1 MSIRTLIVDDEHWAR
16 TRIQSLLEAEKD
28 FEVVRACESGDD
40 AACAIAT
47 LAPQVVFLD
56 VQMPGLDGFGVI
68 DAVGVDA
75 MPLVV
80 FATAYDQYSLRAFEA
95 HAFDYLLKPID
106 PERFQRSLARVRK
119 EILVGSS
126 REAALRSLLASRPA
140 ERRYL
145 QRVVVRTAGRVVLLK
160 AVDIDWLEGSGN
172 YVTLH
177 VGRATYLLRESL
189 NALERKLDPDQFVR
203 SHRSA
208 IVNVDRIR
216 ELGPWSGG
224 EQALVLQDGTRLTI
238 GRVFRARLENFLSN
252 TVE

>member
-16 TRIQSLLEAEKD
+16 TRIQSLLASEKD
-28 FEVVRACESGDD
+28 FEIVRACESGDE
-40 AACAIAT
+40 AVHAIAS

-68 DAVGVDA
+68 DAVGAEA

-80 FATAYDQYSLRAFEA
+80 FATAYDQYTLKAFDA

-106 PERFQRSLARVRK
+106 PDRFQRALARVRK
-119 EILVGSS
+119 EILVGGS
-126 REAALRSLLASRPA
+126 RAAALRSLLGSRSS
-140 ERRYL
+140 EQRYL
-145 QRVVVRTAGRVVLLK
+145 QRVVVRSAGKVILLK

-177 VGRATYLLRESL
+177 IGRSTYLLRESL

-224 EQALVLQDGTRLTI
+224 EQALVLLDGTQLTI

-252 TVE
+252 TVD

>member
-1 MSIRTLIVDDEHWAR
+1 MH
-16 TRIQSLLEAEKD
+16 
-28 FEVVRACESGDD
+28 
-40 AACAIAT
+40 AITT

-68 DAVGVDA
+68 DAVGVEV

-80 FATAYDQYSLRAFEA
+80 FATAYDQYSLKAFEA

-106 PERFQRSLARVRK
+106 PDRFQRALGRVRK
-119 EILVGSS
+119 EVLLGSS
-126 REAALRSLLASRPA
+126 RTAALRSLLASRPS
-140 ERRYL
+140 ELRYL
-145 QRVVVRTAGRVVLLK
+145 QRVVVRTAGKVILVK
-160 AVDIDWLEGSGN
+160 AADIDWLEGSGN

-189 NALERKLDPDQFVR
+189 SALERKLDPDQFVR

-224 EQALVLQDGTRLTI
+224 EQALVLQDGTQLTI

>member
-1 MSIRTLIVDDEHWAR
+1 MSIRTLIVDDERWAR
-16 TRIQSLLEAEKD
+16 ARILSLLGPEPD

-40 AACAIAT
+40 AVEAITT
-47 LAPQVVFLD
+47 LTPQLVFLD

-68 DAVGVDA
+68 DAVGVES
-75 MPLVV
+75 MPLIV
-80 FATAYDQYSLRAFEA
+80 FASAYDQYTLQAFDA

-106 PERFQRSLARVRK
+106 EERFRRALTRVRR
-119 EILVGSS
+119 EVNSGNS
-126 REAALRSLLASRPA
+126 RAAALHKLLATRPA

-145 QRVVVRTAGRVVLLK
+145 QRVVVRSAGRVILVK

-177 VGRATYLLRESL
+177 VGRSTYLLRESL
-189 NALERKLDPDQFVR
+189 TSLERKLDPDQFVR

-224 EQALVLQDGTRLTI
+224 EQALILHDGTQLTI
-238 GRVFRARLENFLSN
+238 GRVFRARLESFLTN
-252 TVE
+252 AVD

>member
-16 TRIQSLLEAEKD
+16 TRIQSLLAAEKD
-28 FEVVRACESGDD
+28 FEIIRACESGDD
-40 AACAIAT
+40 AVCAIAS

-68 DAVGVDA
+68 DAVGLDA

-80 FATAYDQYSLRAFEA
+80 FATAYDQYSLQAFEA

-106 PERFQRSLARVRK
+106 PERFQRALARVRK

>member
-1 MSIRTLIVDDEHWAR
+1 
-16 TRIQSLLEAEKD
+16 
-28 FEVVRACESGDD
+28 
-40 AACAIAT
+40 
-47 LAPQVVFLD
+47 
-56 VQMPGLDGFGVI
+56 
-68 DAVGVDA
+68 

-80 FATAYDQYSLRAFEA
+80 FATAYDQYSLQAFEA

-106 PERFQRSLARVRK
+106 PDRFQRALARVRK
-119 EILVGSS
+119 EILLGSS
-126 REAALRSLLASRPA
+126 RAAALRRLLASRPS
-140 ERRYL
+140 EQRYL
-145 QRVVVRTAGRVVLLK
+145 QRVVVRTAGKVLLLK
-160 AVDIDWLEGSGN
+160 AVDVDWLEGSGN

-177 VGRATYLLRESL
+177 VGRSTYLLRESL

-224 EQALVLQDGTRLTI
+224 EQALVLQDGTQLTI

>member
-1 MSIRTLIVDDEHWAR
+1 
-16 TRIQSLLEAEKD
+16 
-28 FEVVRACESGDD
+28 
-40 AACAIAT
+40 
-47 LAPQVVFLD
+47 VFLD

-68 DAVGVDA
+68 DAVGVES

-80 FATAYDQYSLRAFEA
+80 FASAYDQYTLKAFDA

-106 PERFQRSLARVRK
+106 EERFRRALARVRK
-119 EILVGSS
+119 AVNSGSS
-126 REAALRSLLASRPA
+126 RAVSLRNLLATRPA

-145 QRVVVRTAGRVVLLK
+145 QRVVVRSAGRVILLK
-160 AVDIDWLEGSGN
+160 APDIDWLEGSGN

-177 VGRATYLLRESL
+177 VGRSTYLLRESL
-189 NALERKLDPDQFVR
+189 TALERKLDPDQFVR

-208 IVNVDRIR
+208 IVNVERIR

-224 EQALVLQDGTRLTI
+224 EQALILHDGTRLAI

-252 TVE
+252 TVD